1 MSLLPYAVLMASS
14 AATATSFLTS
24 ETMPRS
30 RSLPC
35 SWSTLARPIVL
46 ASSHHLDR
54 SVSRMMRGP
63 PLFDFA
69 PATGVEAA
77 TSAARSTA
85 TKNELR
91 RIAIPPA
98 SGRAIYALPIVHGIR
113 RSRRLNG
120 QSGAVEARSP
130 LRTTAI
136 DDDPQ
141 RERRGL
147 ILRRVVLGVIAIFV
161 ALGAVGVFG
170 VKSKTVTS
178 SPAADYQ
185 LSVRYPSRT
194 RAGLPAGIT
203 IRA

>member
-1 MSLLPYAVLMASS
+1 
-14 AATATSFLTS
+14 
-24 ETMPRS
+24 
-30 RSLPC
+30 
-35 SWSTLARPIVL
+35 
-46 ASSHHLDR
+46 
-54 SVSRMMRGP
+54 
-63 PLFDFA
+63 
-69 PATGVEAA
+69 
-77 TSAARSTA
+77 
-85 TKNELR
+85 
-91 RIAIPPA
+91 
-98 SGRAIYALPIVHGIR
+98 
-113 RSRRLNG
+113 
-120 QSGAVEARSP
+120 VEARSP

-203 IRA
+203 IRARHDGGFDGPIILAITRSYLGLFDEQGFRPEPDASTSEGPFLVYEFEPPDRGDTFTLTIDVIVETGRHFGNDAVVQLRDQEGGTLASVSLDTFIAP